1 MISTLLLYMFLA
13 AAPSSVPLPCTAAN
27 AKPVTFR
34 FIERNAASVPGMC
47 VKVTGYQLGTSL
59 FASKAA
65 AKRQGEPDWQMIG
78 LDGGITPSQAP
89 TRVTVFGRMEDCGS
103 AMQPSYCHYV
113 GGSVIRDAQIAT

>member
-13 AAPSSVPLPCTAAN
+13 AAPTRAQLPCTAAN

-34 FIERNAASVPGMC
+34 FIDRNAESMPGMC

-65 AKRQGEPDWQMIG
+65 AKRQGEPDWRMIG
-78 LDGGITPSQAP
+78 LDGGITPSQSP
-89 TRVTVFGRMEDCGS
+89 TRVTVIGRMEDCGS

-113 GGSVIRDAQIAT
+113 GGSVIRDAQIAK

>member
-1 MISTLLLYMFLA
+1 MISTLPISLFLT
-13 AAPSSVPLPCTAAN
+13 AAPTSVPLHCTAEN

-65 AKRQGEPDWQMIG
+65 ANRQGEPDWRVIG
-78 LDGGITPSQAP
+78 LDGEITPSQSP
-89 TRVTVFGRMEDCGS
+89 KRVTVFGRMEDCGS
-103 AMQPSYCHYV
+103 AMQPNYCHYI
-113 GGSVIRDAQIAT
+113 GGSVIRDAQIAK